1 MARTLKSSNQEN
13 KSTAVSISETR
24 EKGNPKL
31 PGDLDSDALLAQ
43 IIRVDHAGE
52 YGAKR
57 IYEGQL
63 AVLGD
68 TEAAATLN
76 QMLRQ
81 ERAHLKYF
89 DDLIVARGVR
99 PTALQPL
106 WHVAGFALG
115 AATGLLGKEAAMA
128 CTVAVEE
135 VITEH
140 YDEQLTLLAADETDL
155 RDMITEFRDN
165 ELEHRN
171 LGMQE
176 GAEKAPAYTLLKAGI
191 KAGSRIAIWLAKRI

>member
-1 MARTLKSSNQEN
+1 MARKIKTSGRENQ
-13 KSTAVSISETR
+13 SRTFGISEPR
-24 EKGNPKL
+24 KKRKPKL
-31 PGDLDSDALLAQ
+31 PGDLDSDALLSQ
-43 IIRVDHAGE
+43 IIRVDQAGE

-63 AVLGD
+63 AVLGGS
-68 TEAAATLN
+68 EVASTLDH
-76 QMLRQ
+76 MLQQ
-81 ERAHLKYF
+81 ENFHLKSF

-115 AATGLLGKEAAMA
+115 AATALLGKEAAMA

-135 VITEH
+135 VICEH
-140 YDEQLTLLAADETDL
+140 YDEQLILLGEDETDL
-155 RDMITEFRDN
+155 RAMITEFYND

-171 LGMQE
+171 LGLEE
-176 GAEKAPAYTLLKAGI
+176 GAERAPVYTLLKAGI